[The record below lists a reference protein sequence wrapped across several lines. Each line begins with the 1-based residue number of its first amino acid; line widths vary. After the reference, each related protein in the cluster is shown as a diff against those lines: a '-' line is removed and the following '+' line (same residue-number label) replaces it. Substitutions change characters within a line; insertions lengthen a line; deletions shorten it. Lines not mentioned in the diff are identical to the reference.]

1 MKKFMPCV
9 GSVCVLRP
17 FARRLRGWLG
27 VCLIA
32 VGVGNAH
39 AEIAYTLLHS
49 QLSAPLIS
57 QPQGVYQGLLVDV
70 VRTVAQ
76 RTGVQLNWQEA
87 SGTVAERDA
96 QHAKADAV
104 LMLHAPLHARL
115 PGREV
120 TLPLLESEFVL
131 VQLQNTPQHD
141 DPSSHFRIGVEPNGM
156 AMEWALYQQP
166 AQMEL
171 ELVEDWPHAL
181 QALQNGQLDALVM
194 DRWIAQM
201 YVNSG
206 EAVGLRIDNTP
217 VARGYAY
224 LAVKP
229 EQAELLELFNSE
241 LRAMQADGTIDKIHV
256 AWGSHK
262 VVPVT
267 RQTYQLVLGLGVLV
281 LCLLVAMIWINRK
294 LAAAQRKALDLRY
307 EALQAE
313 REAKASRYR
322 LNTILDTVVDAV
334 LTLDERGTITHAN
347 RSTLTMFGF
356 AARDVLQHSI
366 LKLLPDGLRELNL
379 HHGLPVLVKPDAN
392 GVIGQGCESWGRHRD
407 GRTIPLHVS
416 LAQASVTDETCY
428 VVCLTD
434 VSTEVQAREYA
445 RAAQKSA
452 EAAQQVAEQAA
463 RSKDVFL
470 SNMSHEL
477 RTPMNAI
484 MGFGQM
490 LQYDP
495 ALNADQQ
502 DSVHEIL
509 RASEHLLSLIND
521 VLDLSKISVAKM
533 VFNIEP
539 VPLSEVLR
547 ECQNLVTPLL
557 QQHAIELHIEA
568 HPEHVLLADRLRLKQ
583 VLINL
588 LSNAI
593 KYNRPHGQVR
603 VGLEEADDSRLRLYV
618 RDTGYGIPLEHQA
631 RLFEPFNRLGFENS
645 GVEGTGIGLSIACKM
660 VEGMQGR
667 MGFDSVEGVGSTFW
681 FELPLEFDLLPPQ
694 APELLQVDD
703 HDTPTP
709 YVYCETEQLLPRVLC
724 IDDNI
729 TNLKLFEKMLGQ
741 SGRYEVW
748 TAQSATHGLELALRH
763 VPDLILL
770 DIKMPDMDG
779 YALLQELQCHK
790 ATARVPVFAVT
801 AQALTD
807 DVQKGLNAGFARYI
821 IKPITDV
828 QGFFLHINDALEK
841 SRTEM
846 LSRSLVRQAAS

>member
-1 MKKFMPCV
+1 MPCV
-9 GSVCVLRP
+9 WSAFVAKPSGWGVRC
-17 FARRLRGWLG
+17 WLG
-27 VCLIA
+27 ACLVVGA
-32 VGVGNAH
+32 VTAR
-39 AEIAYTLLHS
+39 AETAYTLLYPHH
-49 QLSAPLIS
+49 SAPLIS
-57 QPQGVYQGLLVDV
+57 QTQGTHQGVLVDV
-70 VRTVAQ
+70 VRAVAQ
-76 RTGVQLNWQEA
+76 RTGVQLHWQPA
-87 SGTVAERDA
+87 SGVAAERDA
-96 QHAKADAV
+96 QHARADAV

-115 PGREV
+115 PGHEV

-131 VQLQNTPQHD
+131 VQQDEPERAAR
-141 DPSSHFRIGVEPNGM
+141 SSRFRVGVEPNGI

-166 AQMEL
+166 AQLEL
-171 ELVEDWPHAL
+171 ALVEDWPRAL
-181 QALQNGQLDALVM
+181 QALQDGQVDALVM
-194 DRWIAQM
+194 DRWLAQM
-201 YVNSG
+201 YLNSG
-206 EAVGLRIDNTP
+206 EAAGLRIGNTP

-229 EQAELLELFNSE
+229 GQADLLELFNSE
-241 LRAMQADGTIDKIHV
+241 LRAMQADGTLNQIHA

-262 VVPVT
+262 VVPVA
-267 RQTYQLVLGLGVLV
+267 RQIYQLALGLGGLV
-281 LCLLVAMIWINRK
+281 LCLLVAMVWTNRK
-294 LAAAQRKALDLRY
+294 LAAAQRKALELRH

-313 REAKASRYR
+313 RTAKASRHR

-347 RSTLTMFGF
+347 RSTLTLFGF
-356 AARDVLQHSI
+356 AARDVLHHSI

-379 HHGLPVLVKPDAN
+379 HHGLPTLVQVGPN
-392 GVIGQGCESWGRHRD
+392 GVIGQGCESWGRRRD

-434 VSTEVQAREYA
+434 VSTEVQARECA
-445 RAAQKSA
+445 RAAQKTA
-452 EAAQQVAEQAA
+452 EAAQQVAERAA

-502 DSVHEIL
+502 DSVQEIL

-539 VPLSEVLR
+539 VPVSEVLR
-547 ECQNLVTPLL
+547 ECRNLVTPLL
-557 QQHAIELHIEA
+557 LQHAITLHIDPHADA
-568 HPEHVLLADRLRLKQ
+568 HSGHVLLADRLRLKQ

-593 KYNRPHGQVR
+593 KYNRPHGQVQ
-603 VGLEEADDSRLRLYV
+603 VGLQEVDDGRLRLSV
-618 RDTGYGIPLEHQA
+618 RDTGHGIPPEHHA

-645 GVEGTGIGLSIACKM
+645 GIEGTGIGLSIACKM

-667 MGFDSVEGVGSTFW
+667 MGFDSVVGVGSTFW

-694 APELLQVDD
+694 APALLQASD
-703 HDTPTP
+703 HGTPVP

-724 IDDNI
+724 IDDNA

-779 YALLQELQCHK
+779 YALLQQLQRHK

-807 DVQKGLNAGFARYI
+807 DVQKGLDAGFARYI
-821 IKPITDV
+821 VKPVIDV
-828 QGFFLHINDALEK
+828 QGFFLHINDALDK
-841 SRTEM
+841 SRAEM
-846 LSRSLVRQAAS
+846 LSRPLARQGEA